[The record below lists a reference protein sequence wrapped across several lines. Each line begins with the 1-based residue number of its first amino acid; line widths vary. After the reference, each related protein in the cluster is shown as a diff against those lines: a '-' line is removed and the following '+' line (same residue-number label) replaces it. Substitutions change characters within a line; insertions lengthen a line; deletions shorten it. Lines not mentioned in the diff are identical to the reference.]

1 MRCESAWAIDRLGG
15 FLVRKKKKKK
25 KHVVLKK
32 YFVCLQA
39 GFSQSGEITFR
50 H

>member
-15 FLVRKKKKKK
+15 FLVRKKKKK
-25 KHVVLKK
+25 HVVRKK